1 MKTESKHTKGPWNV
15 TGYLDGYYKIPEAQ
29 IELDPEDEE
38 CLLRGEELV
47 EIDEANCRLISQ
59 APALLE
65 ALKELHCRILGMKHF
80 GPMSTNDFEKILA
93 IAEQAV
99 KKAEEA

>member
-1 MKTESKHTKGPWNV
+1 MKIESKHTKGPWNV
-15 TGYLDGYYKIPEAQ
+15 TGYLDGYYKILGAQ

-38 CLLRGEELV
+38 CTLTLEERV

-59 APALLE
+59 APALLD
-65 ALKELHCRILGMKHF
+65 ALKDIHDRLSGIKHF
-80 GPMSTNDFEKILA
+80 GPMSTNTIEDLLV

>member
-1 MKTESKHTKGPWNV
+1 MKTEPKHTKGPWNV
-15 TGYLDGYYKIPEAQ
+15 TGYLDGYYKILGAQ

-38 CLLRGEELV
+38 CTLTLEERV

-59 APALLE
+59 APDLLQT
-65 ALKELHCRILGMKHF
+65 LKDLHGRISGLKHF
-80 GPMSTNDFEKILA
+80 GPMSTNTIEEILV